1 MWTLII
7 TIIVTGM
14 PGNHPKS
21 AYVHYIPSG
30 HSITVNNLSSQEV
43 CEKTGMI
50 HTAKIKASDY
60 KVGYVIAD
68 YTCVEQKQGLR

>member
-7 TIIVTGM
+7 TIIVAGM
-14 PGNHPKS
+14 PGNH
-21 AYVHYIPSG
+21 PSG
-30 HSITVNNLSSQEV
+30 HSITVDNLSSQEV